1 MNLANKLTLTRII
14 LVPLLMTLLF
24 VDNLYTRFL
33 ALMVFIIAALTDFY
47 DGRIARGRKIVTN
60 FGKFMD
66 PLADKLLISAALIA
80 FVSIEDL
87 RIPGWMVITVISR
100 EFIITGLRTLAHSQG
115 KYLAVSPAGKFK
127 TTSQMLTIATIL
139 FLLTLRS
146 FFHNIWQV
154 DIVSLF
160 NSSQELRWL
169 GFILKYGPYYLMWV
183 TVITT
188 VFSGLEYLW
197 KNRQLI
203 RGV

>member
-1 MNLANKLTLTRII
+1 
-14 LVPLLMTLLF
+14 MTLLF